1 MNWTQAIER
10 KTREL
15 TDIVTLLANMV
26 ALCAHRLDIL
36 WILTPAESAVRR
48 LVWLVM
54 THQLKETITLS
65 PSKPMTKEQAKALKA
80 ITSNPDRL
88 PSFPLIDPRKTFDE
102 RGWQTAGPI
111 PRIWTLGME
120 RYVKPVKPEPSYEPL
135 QRRIDALMNVLDDLP
150 KHARRMGKIVAK
162 RTSPERTWG
171 DDAGRTL
178 RQGRSA
184 SPGDKESPA
193 QDSGPTKKRINRYR
207 NLPLRPGLPPGWRQ
221 PEKRSWRGG
230 REVQTARIYRHE
242 IDAILHDCQALIH
255 SIEHPP
261 PFVFTGWATQ
271 APRRT

>member
-1 MNWTQAIER
+1 MNWTLVIER

-15 TDIVTLLANMV
+15 TDIVIMLANMV
-26 ALCAHRLDIL
+26 SLCAHRLDIL

-54 THQLKETITLS
+54 THQLKGESTL
-65 PSKPMTKEQAKALKA
+65 PKARVLTQDDKRKLA
-80 ITSNPDRL
+80 QLQSADRL

-102 RGWQTAGPI
+102 RGWQTAGPM
-111 PRIWTLGME
+111 PRIWTLGMA
-120 RYVKPVKPEPSYEPL
+120 RYAKPVKPEPNYEPL

-150 KHARRMGKIVAK
+150 KHARRMAK
-162 RTSPERTWG
+162 LIRTRETERDT
-171 DDAGRTL
+171 
-178 RQGRSA
+178 
-184 SPGDKESPA
+184 
-193 QDSGPTKKRINRYR
+193 INRYR

-255 SIEHPP
+255 SVEHPP

-271 APRRT
+271 APRKA